1 MRNIGSTSCFR
12 VAPAAP
18 GGGVCDTMRVR
29 WGRIRS
35 AERVE
40 AHLLEIEFCEPS
52 FGPMCGLRAI

>member
-1 MRNIGSTSCFR
+1 
-12 VAPAAP
+12 
-18 GGGVCDTMRVR
+18 MRVR

>member
-1 MRNIGSTSCFR
+1 MRNIGGYFCFL
-12 VAPAAP
+12 VAPALR
-18 GGGVCDTMRVR
+18 GGVCDTMRVR

-52 FGPMCGLRAI
+52 FGPMCGRRAI